1 MKTAMSS
8 KLQSGAAEVVNQK
21 ATEPVSSG
29 KYQNKKHRGLVSL
42 LAAVAVLVV
51 AVFVIYTII
60 ADNISIR
67 DNLQKYDQLVAETNA
82 INAKNEQING
92 YLTDDAALD
101 EYIEEIARD
110 KLDFAN
116 PNERIY
122 YVVPAADE

>member
-82 INAKNEQING
+82 LNAKNEQING

>member
-1 MKTAMSS
+1 MSS